1 MTLTPV
7 PDSPAPLAVS
17 AERIANTVVELV
29 STPSPVGFT
38 DNIVRLVCGKL
49 DAMGAEYELTRRGAI
64 RVNLK
69 GRKSSPDRAVAGH
82 VDTLGAQVKML
93 KENGRLELVAIGHWS
108 SRFAEGA
115 RVTIFTDDGPRRGTI
130 LPLKASGHT
139 YNKEIDTQP
148 VDWRQ
153 LEIRV
158 DEIVKNRR
166 DLEELGFNIGDIV
179 SIDAQP
185 ELTPAGF
192 INSRHLDDKGGVA
205 AMLEALR
212 VIHEAGDSI
221 SLPIDCHFLFT
232 ISEEVG
238 SGASAVLHGD
248 VSELV
253 SVDNGTPAPGQNSS
267 EFGVTIGMADQTG
280 PFDYHLTRHLIGLS
294 KDHAIEHQRE
304 VFRFYRCDAASAVE
318 AGNDIRTALIT
329 FGVDASHGYERTHI
343 HSLESIAR
351 LLTIYVQ
358 SDAVADRDRHE
369 LHTLE
374 GFPEQPAAE

>member
-1 MTLTPV
+1 M
-7 PDSPAPLAVS
+7 SPQPPKAAVKPLEVS
-17 AERIANTVVELV
+17 RDRILDDLLELV
-29 STPSPVGFT
+29 TTPSPVGFT
-38 DNIVRLVCGKL
+38 DSVVHLVCGKL
-49 DAMGAEYELTRRGAI
+49 DEMGAEYELTRRGAI

-69 GRKSSPDRAVAGH
+69 GRRSSPDRAVAGH

-93 KENGRLELVAIGHWS
+93 KENGRLELVPIGHWS

-115 RVTIFTDDGPRRGTI
+115 RVTIFTDDEARRGTI

-139 YNKEIDTQP
+139 YNREIDTQP

-153 LEIRV
+153 LEVRV
-158 DEIVKNRR
+158 DEKVSNRR
-166 DLEELGFNIGDIV
+166 DLEELGFNVGDIV
-179 SIDAQP
+179 GIDACP
-185 ELTPAGF
+185 EVTPAGF
-192 INSRHLDDKGGVA
+192 VNSRHLDDKGGVA

-212 VIHEAGDSI
+212 VIHAAGDAI
-221 SLPIDCHFLFT
+221 TLPIDCHFLFT

-248 VSELV
+248 VAELV

-267 EFGVTIGMADQTG
+267 EFGVTVGMADQTG
-280 PFDYHLTRHLIGLS
+280 PFDYHLTRHLLRLA
-294 KDHAIEHQRE
+294 KDHDIDHQRE

-343 HSLESIAR
+343 DSLECIAR
-351 LLTIYVQ
+351 LLTVYVQ
-358 SDAVADRDRHE
+358 SDAAIARDHME
-369 LHTLE
+369 LGDIE

>member
-17 AERIANTVVELV
+17 AERIADTVVELV

-153 LEIRV
+153 LEI
-158 DEIVKNRR
+158 
-166 DLEELGFNIGDIV
+166 LGLM
-179 SIDAQP
+179 S
-185 ELTPAGF
+185 
-192 INSRHLDDKGGVA
+192 KGNWA
-205 AMLEALR
+205 
-212 VIHEAGDSI
+212 
-221 SLPIDCHFLFT
+221 
-232 ISEEVG
+232 
-238 SGASAVLHGD
+238 
-248 VSELV
+248 
-253 SVDNGTPAPGQNSS
+253 
-267 EFGVTIGMADQTG
+267 
-280 PFDYHLTRHLIGLS
+280 
-294 KDHAIEHQRE
+294 
-304 VFRFYRCDAASAVE
+304 
-318 AGNDIRTALIT
+318 
-329 FGVDASHGYERTHI
+329 
-343 HSLESIAR
+343 
-351 LLTIYVQ
+351 
-358 SDAVADRDRHE
+358 
-369 LHTLE
+369 
-374 GFPEQPAAE
+374 